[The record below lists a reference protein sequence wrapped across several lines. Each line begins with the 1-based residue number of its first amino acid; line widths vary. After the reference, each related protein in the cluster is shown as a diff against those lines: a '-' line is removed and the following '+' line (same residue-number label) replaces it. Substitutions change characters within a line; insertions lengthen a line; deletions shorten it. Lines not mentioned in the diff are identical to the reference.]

1 MEFLDPNMFV
11 SPKPGRK
18 PKPLSILV
26 NNRMILINKR
36 VIDASYYPGNPSL
49 NLKSEK
55 LELYILES
63 GELIIKPG
71 DKGFGCSLMK
81 SGDVKIFNV
90 SLCAYLWDKYKW
102 KGKSAKLPVTFSE
115 EGILTVITRQIPEKN
130 AKN

>member
-11 SPKPGRK
+11 SPKPG
-18 PKPLSILV
+18 PKPRPLTIFS
-26 NNRMILINKR
+26 NNKMIIISKR
-36 VIDASYYPGNPSL
+36 VIDASANEENL

-55 LELYILES
+55 LELYILET

-71 DKGFGCSLMK
+71 DKGFKCSLMK